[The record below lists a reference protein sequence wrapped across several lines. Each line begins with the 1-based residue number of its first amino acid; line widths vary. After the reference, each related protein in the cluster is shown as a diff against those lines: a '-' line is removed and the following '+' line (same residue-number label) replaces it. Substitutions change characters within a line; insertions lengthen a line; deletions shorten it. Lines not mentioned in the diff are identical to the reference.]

1 MKLKISL
8 YILYFTLYI
17 LLAGCEAFTR
27 KFTRKPK
34 RPKITEEPVLVFEVY
49 PESTY
54 SIHDMYKDYYFIF
67 RSWLD
72 ELINHLEPAAN
83 QKKRAE
89 CVREAKANLLKMQSV
104 LKEEKQKELEPY
116 IQKIEDI
123 ENQIRG
129 FLSQDKFYNLKNQ
142 CISLKTKISKSFSY
156 SKIKDFI
163 R

>member
-1 MKLKISL
+1 MRLRIL
-8 YILYFTLYI
+8 FYILYFTLYI
-17 LLAGCEAFTR
+17 LLVGCEAFTR

-34 RPKITEEPVLVFEVY
+34 RPETTEEPVLVFEVY
-49 PESTY
+49 PEFTY
-54 SIHDMYKDYYFIF
+54 SAHDMYKDHYFIF

-83 QKKRAE
+83 QKKRIE
-89 CVREAKANLLKMQSV
+89 CIREAKENLLKMQSV

-123 ENQIRG
+123 EEQMKE
-129 FLSQDKFYNLKNQ
+129 FLSQDKFYNLKSQ

-156 SKIKDFI
+156 SKMKDFI